1 MLQNNVS
8 LVTLGEVVKVEGSGV
23 PFSDD
28 AGAWRLK
35 VRLDT
40 DGSGISDSDLPDA
53 FPLIPKMLQSV
64 PKVGE
69 GVFILNASLGNNRV
83 QRYYVGPIISQ
94 AQFQEYSAYKSGRGD
109 AVSLLATGK
118 PLKEKPLTSI
128 DRARGLTKG
137 SFPNM
142 EDVALIGRGQEDI
155 VLKYKAGESGQ
166 PSPSSEIDLRA
177 GIRLQPSD
185 DSIKYLKGNVVF
197 NDKDPAYIQ
206 VKYKKSGLAG
216 LNDGDGD
223 GGKDNY
229 ESKSKRTANSV
240 INVVAD
246 KINLISHKDSNQFGE
261 KLTNREQLVL
271 EGEIDNIMSQLH
283 RSVYGDELVNL
294 LKLIVKVLSTHTHS
308 YSMLPPTI
316 VGTELEDLQGYP
328 YEKLLSPNVRIS

>member
-69 GVFILNASLGNNRV
+69 GVFILNASLGNNRA

-155 VLKYKAGESGQ
+155 VLKYKAGDSGQ

-294 LKLIVKVLSTHTHS
+294 LKLIVKALSTHTHS

-316 VGTELEDLQGYP
+316 IGTELEELQGYP

>member
-35 VRLDT
+35 VRLDS

-83 QRYYVGPIISQ
+83 QIYYVGPIISQ

-128 DRARGLTKG
+128 DRARGLTNG

-155 VLKYKAGESGQ
+155 VLKYKAGDSGQ

-294 LKLIVKVLSTHTHS
+294 LKLIVKALSTHTHS

-316 VGTELEDLQGYP
+316 IGTELEELQGYP

>member
-1 MLQNNVS
+1 MAQNNAS
-8 LVTLGEVVKVEGSGV
+8 LVTLGEVVRVEGNGV
-23 PFSDD
+23 PFPDD

-35 VRLDT
+35 VRLDS

-69 GVFILNASLGNNRV
+69 GVFILNASLGTNRV
-83 QRYYVGPIISQ
+83 HRYYVGPIISQ

-229 ESKSKRTANSV
+229 ESKSKRTANSI

-246 KINLISHKDSNQFGE
+246 KINIISHKDSNQFGE
-261 KLTNREQLVL
+261 KLTNREELVL

-294 LKLIVKVLSTHTHS
+294 LKLIVKALSTHTHS

-316 VGTELEDLQGYP
+316 IGTELEELQGYP

>member
-1 MLQNNVS
+1 M
-8 LVTLGEVVKVEGSGV
+8 
-23 PFSDD
+23 
-28 AGAWRLK
+28 
-35 VRLDT
+35 
-40 DGSGISDSDLPDA
+40 
-53 FPLIPKMLQSV
+53 
-64 PKVGE
+64 
-69 GVFILNASLGNNRV
+69 
-83 QRYYVGPIISQ
+83 
-94 AQFQEYSAYKSGRGD
+94 
-109 AVSLLATGK
+109 LATGK

-261 KLTNREQLVL
+261 KLTNREELVL

-294 LKLIVKVLSTHTHS
+294 LKLIVKALSTHTHS

-316 VGTELEDLQGYP
+316 IGTELEDLQGYP

>member
-1 MLQNNVS
+1 MAQNNAS
-8 LVTLGEVVKVEGSGV
+8 LVTLGEVVRVEGNGV
-23 PFSDD
+23 PFPDD

-35 VRLDT
+35 VRLDS

-142 EDVALIGRGQEDI
+142 KTLLLLVEG
-155 VLKYKAGESGQ
+155 
-166 PSPSSEIDLRA
+166 
-177 GIRLQPSD
+177 
-185 DSIKYLKGNVVF
+185 
-197 NDKDPAYIQ
+197 
-206 VKYKKSGLAG
+206 KKIL
-216 LNDGDGD
+216 
-223 GGKDNY
+223 Y
-229 ESKSKRTANSV
+229 
-240 INVVAD
+240 
-246 KINLISHKDSNQFGE
+246 
-261 KLTNREQLVL
+261 
-271 EGEIDNIMSQLH
+271 
-283 RSVYGDELVNL
+283 
-294 LKLIVKVLSTHTHS
+294 
-308 YSMLPPTI
+308 
-316 VGTELEDLQGYP
+316 
-328 YEKLLSPNVRIS
+328 